1 MSGIK
6 YALLAGTIFSLG
18 ACTPMDQ
25 SALVYSSA
33 QSVGIKAASGTADSP
48 GAKLIFGYDQLDAAY
63 VPVMVG
69 RHCSDGADCNS
80 DPYRLH
86 PIVGRNTMS
95 NEIGDN
101 DPVRKAGEA
110 FERAMRDVTDKMA
123 KVDASKSERDSAQL
137 NLAALRD
144 KIKATAPAGPDTG
157 GAPLSPPGDAATQTA
172 LTNPLEAEKI
182 AAEKRLNGAESQLAD
197 ANASLKR
204 AEADRDAAGQRY
216 LTELK
221 KQGRIADADI
231 KEDAFSVFGRFN
243 TNAKINPPKATDN
256 ASDTNIALGKVFS
269 TGVAAQFLTQGIA
282 TAACLEQGAQ
292 LMGYIV
298 DKDETLQ
305 TKDRKDAA
313 QKIIRHCTADDTAPQ
328 Q

>member
-110 FERAMRDVTDKMA
+110 FERAMQEAEEKKKIVDSQKAEITSAKERRIQLDKDIAAA
-123 KVDASKSERDSAQL
+123 KAAALADPAISDGPSPEAK
-137 NLAALRD
+137 LAAL
-144 KIKATAPAGPDTG
+144 
-157 GAPLSPPGDAATQTA
+157 QTDWQR
-172 LTNPLEAEKI
+172 LDERIPQAEKELT
-182 AAEKRLNGAESQLAD
+182 AQELSFAQ
-197 ANASLKR
+197 
-204 AEADRDAAGQRY
+204 AEANRDAAGQRY

-243 TNAKINPPKATDN
+243 TNAKINLPKATDN

-292 LMGYIV
+292 LMEYIV
-298 DKDETLQ
+298 GEDEPSKKQ
-305 TKDRKDAA
+305 ARNNAA